1 MSPFG
6 RMNEIGGSRGRTQG
20 RREFLRNMT
29 RLTNTRREY
38 LARAV
43 LHDLDSADKIIVYY
57 DSANG
62 FGFGLTA
69 CIRSFIFKLIPT
81 EFLKSREIYRNQ
93 YFFSSK
99 G

>member
-1 MSPFG
+1 
-6 RMNEIGGSRGRTQG
+6 
-20 RREFLRNMT
+20 MT

-62 FGFGLTA
+62 FGFGLKHRMHT
-69 CIRSFIFKLIPT
+69 FFYVQVNP
-81 EFLKSREIYRNQ
+81 FLVPEKPRNLSQ
-93 YFFSSK
+93 SVFFFE
-99 G
+99 